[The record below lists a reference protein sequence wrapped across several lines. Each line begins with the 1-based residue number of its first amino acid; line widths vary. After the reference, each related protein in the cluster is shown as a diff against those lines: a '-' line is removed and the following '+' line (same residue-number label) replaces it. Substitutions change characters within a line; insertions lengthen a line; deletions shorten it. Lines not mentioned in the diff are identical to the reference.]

1 LSRSWLFPFLFRNG
15 KTSLRECRAGYFSPP
30 AVLAQENPRPS
41 RPLLKRGDSVEAFNI
56 KILHIVQKPED
67 SLWLENTLLMGSPS
81 GLTLGFDSDSQCRIL
96 TVPEMN
102 QAKTLFLQEGVDV
115 VLLESTGSDDQDTAA
130 LAQVRTIAPDTP
142 VIILSPDFNSESLA
156 HLLGR
161 GAQDYLVK
169 RDTTGDRIGQAI
181 RSAFERQRFQNQSRK
196 ALGETGRNFNVLM
209 DMSLD
214 GVAVFQKG
222 IIQAANPA
230 FDRILGYGH
239 GETQGKP
246 ITCLCRPEYQS
257 YFKSQIERGVD
268 TPVVIAAKKKDLSPL
283 YLEYRVRSCTFNGDP
298 AFVIDIHDITERRKA
313 EEALRHRAY
322 WDFVTELPNRYL
334 FFERLKSA
342 LEVAG
347 QTGGKVALLYID
359 LDRFKMINDTL
370 GHATGDQLLRV
381 VSKRLSHAVRREDTV
396 ARLGGDEFSVVLQ
409 DTQELEDIPGV
420 ARKILDSLLAPIH
433 LQKNELHISAS
444 IGISLF
450 PDDAPTAEKLVQRA
464 DVAMYHA
471 KEKGRNAFCFYQDAM
486 DAGGVD
492 KLDLQ
497 NSLYRAVE
505 RGEFYLLYQP
515 QIDMESGRVVG
526 LEALLRWDHPVRG
539 PISPTEFIPLTE
551 ETGLIIML
559 GQWVLK
565 KACAQNKAWQDM
577 GLSPVRMAVNLSAV
591 QFIKHTLPFLID
603 KILKETGLDPK
614 YLELEIT
621 EGIAMRDPAFTLATL
636 REMTEIFKL
645 RIALD
650 DFGVAYSS
658 LGYLKHFPLHCLKID
673 KSFIG
678 GIGQGTKDD
687 AIVRGII
694 VLAKSMG
701 MEVVAEGVETEE
713 QMRFL
718 KANGCTTCQGFLFA
732 EPLRAEE
739 IEALLRGQLLLPPM
753 QDKDKAR
760 PSPAGKG

>member
-1 LSRSWLFPFLFRNG
+1 METLSV
-15 KTSLRECRAGYFSPP
+15 T
-30 AVLAQENPRPS
+30 
-41 RPLLKRGDSVEAFNI
+41 
-56 KILHIVQKPED
+56 ILHIATNPED
-67 SLWLENTLLMGSPS
+67 SKWLEHTLLHESPS
-81 GLTLGFDSDSQCRIL
+81 ALSLGFERDSKCRIL
-96 TVPEMN
+96 TVPGVD
-102 QAKTLFLQEGVDV
+102 QAKSLFLEDGVDV
-115 VLLESTGSDDQDTAA
+115 VLLESCGLDGQDTAA
-130 LAQVRTIAPDTP
+130 LNQLRASAPGTP
-142 VIILSPDFNSESLA
+142 VIVLSPDFNSESLA
-156 HLLGR
+156 HLLGQ

-181 RSAFERQRFQNQSRK
+181 RTAFERQRFQNQNRQDV
-196 ALGETGRNFNVLM
+196 GEPGRNFNVLM

-222 IIQAANPA
+222 IIKAANPA
-230 FDRILGYGH
+230 FDRVLGYER

-246 ITCLCRPEYQS
+246 ITCLCRPEYQK
-257 YFKSQIERGVD
+257 YFRSQIERGVD
-268 TPVVIAAKKKDLSPL
+268 TPIVIAAKRKDLSSL
-283 YLEYRVRSCTFNGDP
+283 YLEYRVRPCTYNGEA
-298 AFVIDIHDITERRKA
+298 AFVIDIHDITERRRA
-313 EEALRHRAY
+313 EEALRHQAY

-334 FFERLKSA
+334 FFDRLKSA
-342 LEVAG
+342 LSEAG
-347 QTGGKVALLYID
+347 QKRGKVALFYID

-370 GHATGDQLLRV
+370 GHATGDQLLKV
-381 VSKRLSHAVRREDTV
+381 VSRRLSHAVRREDTV
-396 ARLGGDEFSVVLQ
+396 ARLGGDEFSIILL
-409 DTQELEDIPGV
+409 DAQELEDIPGV
-420 ARKILDSLLAPIH
+420 ARKILETLLAPIH
-433 LQKNELHISAS
+433 VQKNELYVSAS
-444 IGISLF
+444 IGVAIY

-471 KEKGRNAFCFYQDAM
+471 KEKGRNAFCLYHDTM

-505 RGEFYLLYQP
+505 KGEFYLVYQP
-515 QIDMESGRVVG
+515 QFEMDSGKVLG
-526 LEALLRWDHPVRG
+526 LEALLRWKHPVRG

-551 ETGLIIML
+551 ETGLIILL

-577 GLSPVRMAVNLSAV
+577 GLPPVRIAVNLSAV

-636 REMTEIFKL
+636 REMTDVFKL

-687 AIVRGII
+687 AIVSGII
-694 VLAKSMG
+694 VLAQNMG

-713 QMRFL
+713 QMKFL
-718 KANGCTTCQGFLFA
+718 KAHGCTTCQGFLFS
-732 EPLRAEE
+732 EPL
-739 IEALLRGQLLLPPM
+739 EADEVEFLLREQSFLESVPR
-753 QDKDKAR
+753 KK
-760 PSPAGKG
+760 

>member
-1 LSRSWLFPFLFRNG
+1 METLNVS
-15 KTSLRECRAGYFSPP
+15 
-30 AVLAQENPRPS
+30 
-41 RPLLKRGDSVEAFNI
+41 
-56 KILHIVQKPED
+56 ILHISASPED
-67 SLWLENTLLMGSPS
+67 SEWLEQVLLHESPS
-81 GLTLGFDSDSQCRIL
+81 ALSLGFERDSRCRIL
-96 TVPEMN
+96 TVSDIH
-102 QAKTLFLQEGVDV
+102 QAKPLFLEEGVDV
-115 VLLESTGSDDQDTAA
+115 VLLESSGSDEQDTSV
-130 LAQVRTIAPDTP
+130 LSQIRTMAPETP
-142 VIILSPDFNSESLA
+142 VIVLSPEFRSESLA
-156 HLLGR
+156 HLLGQ

-169 RDTTGDRIGQAI
+169 RETTGDRVGQAI

-196 ALGETGRNFNVLM
+196 VLGETGRNFNVLM

-214 GVAVFQKG
+214 GVAVFQRG
-222 IIQAANPA
+222 IIKAANPA
-230 FDRILGYGH
+230 FDRILGYDR

-246 ITCLCRPEYQS
+246 ISCLCRPEYQS

-268 TPVVIAAKKKDLSPL
+268 TPIVIAAKKKDLSPL
-283 YLEYRVRSCTFNGDP
+283 YLEYRVRPCTYNGEP
-298 AFVIDIHDITERRKA
+298 AFVIDIHDITERRKS

-322 WDFVTELPNRYL
+322 WDLVTELPNRYL
-334 FFERLKSA
+334 FFDRLKSA
-342 LEVAG
+342 LDEAG
-347 QTGGKVALLYID
+347 QTGGKVALFYID

-370 GHATGDQLLRV
+370 GHATGDQLLRA
-381 VSKRLSHAVRREDTV
+381 VSRRLSHAVRREDTV
-396 ARLGGDEFSVVLQ
+396 ARLGGDEFSVILR
-409 DTQELEDIPGV
+409 DSQELEDIPGI
-420 ARKILDSLLAPIH
+420 ARKILGSLLSPIH
-433 LQKNELHISAS
+433 VQKNELHVSAS

-471 KEKGRNAFCFYQDAM
+471 KEKGRNAFCLYQDAM

-505 RGEFYLLYQP
+505 KEEFYLLYQP
-515 QIDMESGRVVG
+515 QVDMESGKVVG

-551 ETGLIIML
+551 ETGLIILL

-565 KACAQNKAWQDM
+565 KACAQNKAWQNM
-577 GLSPVRMAVNLSAV
+577 GLPPVRMAVNLSAV

-603 KILKETGLDPK
+603 KTLKETGLDPK

-650 DFGVAYSS
+650 DFGMAYSS

-673 KSFIG
+673 KSFIS
-678 GIGQGTKDD
+678 GIGRGTKDD
-687 AIVRGII
+687 AIVRSIL
-694 VLAKSMG
+694 VLAQNMG

-713 QMRFL
+713 Q
-718 KANGCTTCQGFLFA
+718 
-732 EPLRAEE
+732 
-739 IEALLRGQLLLPPM
+739 
-753 QDKDKAR
+753 
-760 PSPAGKG
+760 